1 MREDEVPQD
10 RSFYR
15 GLKRVCFAVDQ
26 DSHYVPAKSAG
37 WEVERLATEQALVQL
52 EEEVEVI
59 RLQVVSGKLAPL
71 AYHMATRQMPPK
83 LFAQHVGIATWRV
96 KRHLQPKRF
105 AKLSG
110 ELLARY
116 AHCLDLP
123 VEALASVPAEP
134 TRVFFEGDSGDE

>member
-10 RSFYR
+10 RSFYK

-37 WEVERLATEQALVQL
+37 WEVERLATEQALEQL
-52 EEEVEVI
+52 EEEVEVL
-59 RLQVVSGKLAPL
+59 RQQVVRGEIAPL

-83 LFAQHVGIATWRV
+83 LFAQHAGLATWRV

-123 VEALASVPAEP
+123 VAALASVPAQA
-134 TRVFFEGDSGDE
+134 TRVFFEENGDDE